1 MDNIVKNALGRTF
14 YDPVTKGVCWNLDV
28 EFKYENL
35 TEEQEELA
43 RNIIEENNKG
53 YGVSV
58 LHNIL
63 NALAYA
69 GFRGEIQSNTD
80 ITTPTVILINSKTE
94 KP

>member
-1 MDNIVKNALGRTF
+1 MDGLIKDLAGRYF
-14 YDPVTKGVCWNLDV
+14 YDPQKMVAKWDIDV
-28 EFKYENL
+28 KFQCINL
-35 TEEQEELA
+35 TEEQLVLA